1 MWASGLRGRVR
12 PLPGPAHFH
21 IDRWAARCNGGFL
34 FLGFAGPSPQEKT
47 MRKFSRQSR
56 RGRFLLAL
64 GLGAIVISAS
74 GCTRIRTP
82 QGYQV
87 DKLLVDSVQP
97 GIDNRAS
104 VEGTLGRPS
113 FVAQFGEQDWYYV
126 SRDMRSLAF
135 SNPKP
140 VSQTVLHV
148 RFDPAGN
155 VVAVDRMGLE
165 QVAHISPTG
174 DKTPTL
180 GRHRSLFDEI
190 FGNIGAVGAMGAGS
204 AGGAGPGGGPNGS

>member
-1 MWASGLRGRVR
+1 MRQFSRHSSRGR
-12 PLPGPAHFH
+12 
-21 IDRWAARCNGGFL
+21 I
-34 FLGFAGPSPQEKT
+34 
-47 MRKFSRQSR
+47 
-56 RGRFLLAL
+56 LLAVGLSALVL
-64 GLGAIVISAS
+64 GAS
-74 GCTRIRTP
+74 GCTRIRTH
-82 QGYQV
+82 QGYSV

-113 FVAQFGEQDWYYV
+113 FVSQFGEQDWYYV

-140 VSQTVLHV
+140 VEQTVLRV
-148 RFDPAGN
+148 RFDTAGN
-155 VVAVDRMGLE
+155 VSAIDRMGLE

-180 GRHRSLFDEI
+180 GRNRSLFDEI
-190 FGNIGAVGAMGAGS
+190 FGNIGAVGAGGMG
-204 AGGAGPGGGPNGS
+204 GGGTGPRGGGPNGS

>member
-1 MWASGLRGRVR
+1 MPQFSRHHRRGRVMTAIG
-12 PLPGPAHFH
+12 LCA
-21 IDRWAARCNGGFL
+21 L
-34 FLGFAGPSPQEKT
+34 LLGT
-47 MRKFSRQSR
+47 
-56 RGRFLLAL
+56 
-64 GLGAIVISAS
+64 SA
-74 GCTRIRTP
+74 CTRIRTH

-113 FVAQFGEQDWYYV
+113 FESQFGEKDWYYV
-126 SRDMRSLAF
+126 SRDMRALAF
-135 SNPKP
+135 ANPRP
-140 VSQTVLHV
+140 VDQTVLRV

-165 QVAHISPTG
+165 QVARISPMG

-190 FGNIGAVGAMGAGS
+190 FGNIGAVGAGGMGGQ
-204 AGGAGPGGGPNGS
+204 GGAGGGGGPNGS

>member
-1 MWASGLRGRVR
+1 M
-12 PLPGPAHFH
+12 
-21 IDRWAARCNGGFL
+21 
-34 FLGFAGPSPQEKT
+34 PQ
-47 MRKFSRQSR
+47 FSRHSR
-56 RGRFLLAL
+56 HGRLLTAI
-64 GLGAIVISAS
+64 GLGALLLGMS
-74 GCTRIRTP
+74 GCTRIRTH

-113 FVAQFGEQDWYYV
+113 FVSQFGEQDWYYV
-126 SRDMRSLAF
+126 SRTMRSLAF

-140 VSQTVLHV
+140 VEQTVLRV

-155 VVAVDRMGLE
+155 VTAVDRMGLE
-165 QVAHISPTG
+165 QVARISPSG

-190 FGNIGAVGAMGAGS
+190 FGNIGAVGAGGMGGGGGGS
-204 AGGAGPGGGPNGS
+204 NTGGGPNGS